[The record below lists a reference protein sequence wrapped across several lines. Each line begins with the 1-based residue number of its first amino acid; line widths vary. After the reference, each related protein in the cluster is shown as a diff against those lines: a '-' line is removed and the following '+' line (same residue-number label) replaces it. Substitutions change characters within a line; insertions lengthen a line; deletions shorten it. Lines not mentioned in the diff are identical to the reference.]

1 MWRGLPPGQ
10 SLTLIEI
17 RVDILWLP
25 KFAMVETSRLC
36 IVYATELKKPLK
48 NLNLRMFQ
56 PTQLIP
62 LRVCQFGFDY
72 RVEKA
77 PFRCQ

>member
-1 MWRGLPPGQ
+1 VAWLASRAI
-10 SLTLIEI
+10 SYTFIEI
-17 RVDILWLP
+17 RVDMLWP

-48 NLNLRMFQ
+48 NLNLKMFQ

-62 LRVCQFGFDY
+62 LRICQFGLDY
-72 RVEKA
+72 RVEKSS
-77 PFRCQ
+77 FRCQ

>member
-1 MWRGLPPGQ
+1 MAWLASRAI
-10 SLTLIEI
+10 SYTFIEI
-17 RVDILWLP
+17 RVDMLWP

-48 NLNLRMFQ
+48 NLNLKMFQ

-62 LRVCQFGFDY
+62 LRICQFGFDY
-72 RVEKA
+72 RVAKSS
-77 PFRCQ
+77 FRCQ